1 MTVTFVREVML
12 KYKGQKR
19 GEAFDGAGSPAKAV
33 SFVRRVL
40 PDNVREHFIVLF
52 LNSRH
57 DVIAFFVAATGT
69 ASSCP
74 VGVRELFQ
82 AAVLAGAV
90 SIIAAHNHPSGDSTP
105 SPEDREVTRRLV
117 EAGTLLGIPLLDHL
131 IVGGTS
137 LYSFK
142 ESEEMPTAKSTWPGT
157 F

>member
-33 SFVRRVL
+33 SFVRR
-40 PDNVREHFIVLF
+40 VLF